1 MRLILASTSA
11 RRKELLSLL
20 QVPFDVVTP
29 AFTEGLRGDL
39 SPEDQAR
46 FCAEGKARS
55 CSGRFPEALVLGSDT
70 LLAVDGEILGKPMD
84 RGDARAILSR
94 LRGRD
99 HTIHTAVA
107 LLRQNDGTRDLAVE
121 TVHVWMRALDDA
133 QISAY
138 VQTTDGMG
146 KAGAYAIQGSGGH
159 LVSHIQGD
167 FTAVVGLPLN
177 LVADL
182 LHARGVTIPVDME
195 ALYRHKPY
203 ENWDRFP
210 ATRKG

>member
-1 MRLILASTSA
+1 
-11 RRKELLSLL
+11 
-20 QVPFDVVTP
+20 
-29 AFTEGLRGDL
+29 
-39 SPEDQAR
+39 
-46 FCAEGKARS
+46 
-55 CSGRFPEALVLGSDT
+55 
-70 LLAVDGEILGKPMD
+70 
-84 RGDARAILSR
+84 
-94 LRGRD
+94 
-99 HTIHTAVA
+99 
-107 LLRQNDGTRDLAVE
+107 
-121 TVHVWMRALDDA
+121 MRALDDA